1 MLYNVYCDET
11 CHLINDGINVMV
23 LGAIWCPQT
32 KIKEINDRIKEIK
45 VRNGVSEIMQ
55 LKWTKIS
62 PAKIDLYKDLVNY
75 FFDDNDLHFR
85 AVIIPDK
92 KKLDHNYFQ
101 QTHDTWYYKMY
112 FDMLKVIFS
121 PIDKY
126 EVYID
131 IKDTNSYKKSQKLKE
146 VCCNSIYDFS
156 HMIIRKLQPIRSDEV
171 QIMQLVD
178 IITGALGYEN
188 RNFKEGFINS
198 EAKKEIIKLIKLR
211 SNYSL
216 RKSTLLREEKL
227 NILMWKAM
235 ELC

>member
-45 VRNGVSEIMQ
+45 VRNGVSEIME

-146 VCCNSIYDFS
+146 VCCNFIYDFS